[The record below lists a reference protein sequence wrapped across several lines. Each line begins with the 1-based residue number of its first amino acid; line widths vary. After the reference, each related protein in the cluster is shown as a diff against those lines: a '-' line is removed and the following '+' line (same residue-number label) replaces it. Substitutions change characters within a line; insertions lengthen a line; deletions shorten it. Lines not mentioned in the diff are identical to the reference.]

1 MENQE
6 NKEWFESWFDSP
18 YYHILYKERNE
29 KEAQLFLDNIISFLK
44 PSPGARILD
53 VACGK
58 GRHAIY
64 LNKKGFDVTGFDLSH
79 ESVQYD
85 LQFQNEK
92 LSFYLH
98 DMREVFRV
106 NYFDYVFNLF
116 SSFGYFEKD
125 RDNANTIFADASAL
139 KPGGILVID
148 YMNSMRVLNAP
159 CPSEE
164 KKIEG
169 IRFAIKKEV
178 LRGKI
183 IKEIFFSDKGKDYH
197 FAEKLSL
204 LTITNFER
212 YFSKSGLELTNTFGN
227 YKLEPFDENK
237 SYRLILVAKKTM
249 Q

>member
-98 DMREVFRV
+98 DM
-106 NYFDYVFNLF
+106 
-116 SSFGYFEKD
+116 
-125 RDNANTIFADASAL
+125 
-139 KPGGILVID
+139 
-148 YMNSMRVLNAP
+148 
-159 CPSEE
+159 
-164 KKIEG
+164 
-169 IRFAIKKEV
+169 
-178 LRGKI
+178 
-183 IKEIFFSDKGKDYH
+183 
-197 FAEKLSL
+197 
-204 LTITNFER
+204 
-212 YFSKSGLELTNTFGN
+212 
-227 YKLEPFDENK
+227 
-237 SYRLILVAKKTM
+237 
-249 Q
+249 